1 MHTIRGDDLTASVG
15 DGKNRV
21 RRLGSREAAWGGGL
35 FLIAE
40 RPGVSG
46 DGDSRSTRPYSTA
59 APIKRNSALSD
70 HPLSLSIGPSST
82 SLTRCHQRQIT
93 TIYFGEIGE
102 LRPAYI
108 RPRRGTDSGTGAV
121 IAIPLAFRPAAP
133 RAFRRNCIPAPTSQR
148 KHGWDASAQAVSTR
162 SRVLIISTTN
172 ASGKCWRMR

>member
-1 MHTIRGDDLTASVG
+1 V
-15 DGKNRV
+15 
-21 RRLGSREAAWGGGL
+21 REAAWGGGL

-46 DGDSRSTRPYSTA
+46 DGDSRSTRPYDTA

-108 RPRRGTDSGTGAV
+108 RPRRGTTPKLGGGLDSGTGAV
-121 IAIPLAFRPAAP
+121 IAIPLAFWRAARPRLSPRAQHLRRDPAAP
-133 RAFRRNCIPAPTSQR
+133 RRLGVGAPDLQLRAT
-148 KHGWDASAQAVSTR
+148 HLAR
-162 SRVLIISTTN
+162 SRLRDFGDSRH
-172 ASGKCWRMR
+172 CHLRRFF